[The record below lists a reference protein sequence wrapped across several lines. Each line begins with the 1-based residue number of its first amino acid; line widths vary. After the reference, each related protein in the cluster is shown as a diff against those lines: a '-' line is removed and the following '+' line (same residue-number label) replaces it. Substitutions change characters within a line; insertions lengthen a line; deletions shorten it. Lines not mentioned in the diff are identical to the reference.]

1 MINFNKD
8 FDMSS
13 DESSARIMPIF
24 AEIKGDIDSDE
35 AIQSLDGQD
44 IPILALRNMVLFPGV
59 TLPIA
64 VGRTKSLNLI
74 EEIQK
79 NHQPIGV
86 VCQKNSKVEDPW
98 LNDLYEVGV
107 VADVVKVLELGDGST
122 NVILQGHSTFHLD
135 DLTESK
141 PYLQGR
147 ISLVEEL
154 MPQKNDKEFEVIIV
168 SLKELTFNIS

>member
-74 EEIQK
+74 
-79 NHQPIGV
+79 
-86 VCQKNSKVEDPW
+86 
-98 LNDLYEVGV
+98 
-107 VADVVKVLELGDGST
+107 
-122 NVILQGHSTFHLD
+122 
-135 DLTESK
+135 
-141 PYLQGR
+141 
-147 ISLVEEL
+147 
-154 MPQKNDKEFEVIIV
+154 
-168 SLKELTFNIS
+168 